1 MNILPFNGVFPQ
13 IASSCYISKGV
24 YIIGDVK
31 IGEHSSVWFG
41 TVIRGDVNFI
51 RIGDYV
57 SVQDGSILHVTTEK
71 YPLTIGNRVVIGH
84 RVVLHG
90 CKIGSNVLIGMGSV
104 IMDGVTVGDNCV
116 IAAGTLITQNK
127 VIPDNSLVMGNPGK
141 VVKRVSEDMLKK
153 VDEGIEN
160 YRRLVS
166 LYKKSETS

>member
-41 TVIRGDVNFI
+41 TVIGGDVNFI

-90 CKIGSNVLIGMGSV
+90 CQK
-104 IMDGVTVGDNCV
+104 
-116 IAAGTLITQNK
+116 K
-127 VIPDNSLVMGNPGK
+127 VIPNNSLVMGNPAE
-141 VVKRVSEDMLKK
+141 VVKSVNNDMLKK

-166 LYKKSETS
+166 LYKKYEIG